1 MMTCVDNSKLA
12 LFLNNGPFHKVS
24 SAMGQWDECD
34 DTVRLIMLY
43 YAQFNYGYM
52 LAELLD
58 NDVAVLVYN
67 GDKDYMANWMGAQAW
82 TEALPWRYQD
92 QFV

>member
-12 LFLNNGPFHKVS
+12 LFLNNGPFRKVS

-52 LAELLD
+52 LSELLD

-67 GDKDYMANWMGAQAW
+67 GDKDYMANWMGA
-82 TEALPWRYQD
+82 
-92 QFV
+92 